1 MRREI
6 AAAVALLCAAPA
18 SAGTALQATVEEL
31 ARAADA
37 VVRGTVLRRE
47 SRLTPDGLR
56 IYTFVDLRVDA
67 AWKGDPPAAV
77 TVRTPGGE
85 VGRFGQRVDGAA
97 AFADGE
103 EVVVFLSRAGDGW
116 QVAGLAQGKFAVAGA
131 QARPD
136 LAGLRRLPRA
146 APAGERIAEAM
157 PVAELERRVRGA
169 R

>member
-1 MRREI
+1 MRRQL
-6 AAAVALLCAAPA
+6 AAALALLAAAPA
-18 SAGTALQATVEEL
+18 GAGTAVEATVEDL

-37 VVRGTVLRRE
+37 VVRGTVVRRE
-47 SRLTPDGLR
+47 SRVTPDGLR

-67 AWKGDPPAAV
+67 AWKGSPPAAV

-103 EVVVFLSRAGDGW
+103 EVVVFLSRAGDVW
-116 QVAGLAQGKFAVAGA
+116 QVAGLAQGKFAVVGS

-146 APAGERIAEAM
+146 APPGER
-157 PVAELERRVRGA
+157 VAGPMSLEELERRVRGA